1 MSRYNGGYGI
11 FNMLEQLSFLLQQY
25 NKYNKIERAATDNV
39 KTSFVYWCG
48 VNKYLNE
55 FARPFWIAL
64 NAFNTLEAKKLVQ
77 LPPWESVRDYAKLLQ
92 FSLQIAEKGLSGSI
106 KAVQEYHLKK
116 FDEACHAWFN
126 TILDKAG
133 EDGED
138 IASFSA
144 RQLKLLNYLVYTYPE
159 AIKNIGQEYG
169 IHLEGGGYK
178 IEAETDRFYLYQV
191 LPLDPKVKVRK
202 NGKPIIIIPPYVLG
216 PNILAFLP
224 RERKSYIHAFADQ
237 GIPTYLRFT
246 KEIDKTPAVQIMT
259 GENDALDTQM
269 FCSKLLS
276 KHGKAVTLNGYCQ
289 GGFIAAVDLLSGK
302 LDGMV
307 DALIVCNS
315 PMDGTRSVSLIEYLQ
330 HLPKRF
336 KDLGYAIRTL
346 SNGNQVVDGEVMSWV
361 YKLKSMEKE
370 APLVTFYRDL
380 AMFDRV
386 NRTDLPANKTA
397 LAINHWL
404 IYDRNDFPVEITKM
418 SFNSYTI
425 PVAADGTLPVKL
437 FGKKL
442 NFKRI
447 KEKGIKFLICC
458 SEKDDLVDMPSA
470 LAPLDYIDAEVTV
483 FPKGHA
489 AIATSW
495 SKPDSRC
502 ALHTCFGENYRG
514 PVRYQLDLESAHP

>member
-1 MSRYNGGYGI
+1 MSRYDGDYKI
-11 FNMLEQLSFLLQQY
+11 FNMLEQLFFLLQQ
-25 NKYNKIERAATDNV
+25 YNKIERAATDNV
-39 KTSFVYWCG
+39 KISFSYWGG
-48 VNKYLNE
+48 VNKYLKA
-55 FARPFWIAL
+55 FASPFRTAL
-64 NAFNTLEAKKLVQ
+64 NAFNALEAEKLVQ
-77 LPPWESVRDYAKLLQ
+77 LPPWESFRDYARLLQ
-92 FSLQIAEKGLSGSI
+92 FILQISEKGLSCSI

-126 TILDKAG
+126 TILDK
-133 EDGED
+133 DGED

-144 RQLKLLNYLVYTYPE
+144 RQLKLVNHLVYTYPE
-159 AIKNIGQEYG
+159 AIKNIGSEYG

-224 RERKSYIHAFADQ
+224 GEQKSYIHAFANQ
-237 GIPTYLRFT
+237 GIPSYLRFI
-246 KEIDKTPAVQIMT
+246 KEIDTTPAVQIMT
-259 GENDALDTQM
+259 GEDDALDTQM
-269 FCSKLLS
+269 FCRKLLS

-289 GGFIAAVDLLSGK
+289 GGFIAAVDVLSGK
-302 LDGMV
+302 LDGLV
-307 DALIVCNS
+307 DALIACNS

-336 KDLGYAIRTL
+336 RDLGYAVRTL
-346 SNGNQVVDGEVMSWV
+346 PNGNQVVDGEVMSWV
-361 YKLKSMEKE
+361 YKLKSMETE

-380 AMFDRV
+380 AMFDRA
-386 NRTDLPANKTA
+386 NGTELPINKTGV
-397 LAINHWL
+397 AINHWL

-418 SFNSYTI
+418 SFSSYTI
-425 PVAADGTLPVKL
+425 PVAGDGTLPVKL

-458 SEKDDLVDMPSA
+458 GDKDDLVDKPSA

-495 SKPDSRC
+495 SKPDSRY
-502 ALHTCFGENYRG
+502 ALDTRFGDNCRG
-514 PVRYQLDLESAHP
+514 PVRYQLDLEKELDEKFDG